1 MHTVGKCGASRD
13 DRAVQTSTERKE
25 IMADLT
31 HAPIARRALVAGA
44 AVMGAAS
51 AVMGTA
57 SAMPAYGA
65 EDGGSTYTSGQTTVF
80 ADIEVMCDFDGA
92 GRLAH
97 VAYDVTRTT
106 EFDYFPL
113 FANALDEF
121 CAQLAGATSLDD
133 VDAVSGASLCSEA
146 IRRGV
151 AACVAQACG
160 LDAPSEL
167 NPQDEGYDACT
178 TDFSALF
185 QPIKVGSMTL
195 RNRIVKSAGS
205 GPWGGDGTSVA
216 PSAIDLYG
224 QMADGGVSLIIL
236 TELASKLGVG
246 LHNTSAEPSDA
257 TDEDVVTFLSP
268 LTERIHQGGALVGYQ
283 MGIGNPM
290 TPPSVNDDTAD
301 DLAAYVQSA
310 ADSAR
315 KLKAAGVDC
324 IEIKG
329 ATTDNLNGYL
339 TRRQNQREDEYG
351 PQSIENRTRLY
362 TDIIRAVKTEAGE
375 DFPVLTLINA
385 VEENDAKLGMNAG
398 YITIEESKAIA
409 RALVGAGADLV
420 QVRVGTSGQ
429 EINCWAPD
437 CAHAARG
444 ADGMTGAGAQFDY
457 ASHFEGMMDGSHS
470 GVGSFIPMARA
481 IKEVVNVPVGC
492 AGYMDPRCAPNL
504 IVGAVENGDVDL
516 VFMNRPLN
524 VDPALPNKLQAG
536 QREDIMPC
544 MHCLHC
550 HDTIATGRK
559 VKSSCR
565 ANAALQ
571 HVYLDEGGMEGGI
584 TPTPAE
590 TARRVMVIGAGPA
603 GMEAARVAA
612 LRGHSVVLYE
622 KADYLGGLLPFAEGV
637 KGRHERLSD
646 YRAYLAHQLE
656 GLNVEVNL
664 GVEVDKTLVDEIA
677 PDAVVVATGGVR
689 DNSVLTPAEGVDV
702 LGFEQA
708 FGAPKAKRIIVLG
721 GSVQAVDMAVYLT
734 SIGREVTMVHGG
746 TFDDFDIDQSGWFKQ
761 FIVADLCS
769 RGVKVWNGA
778 TVNGLV
784 DGGLSI
790 TTDTGDEKVLP
801 CESVVCGADMQADTA
816 LADEL
821 SAAGYEVYPC
831 GDCAEP
837 HNIARAVYA
846 GHAAARL
853 I

>member
-1 MHTVGKCGASRD
+1 MAKMVDMTMGRRGFLTGA
-13 DRAVQTSTERKE
+13 A
-25 IMADLT
+25 MAG
-31 HAPIARRALVAGA
+31 VAGA
-44 AVMGAAS
+44 SLGVTGGAGRAHAAETARELTS
-51 AVMGTA
+51 AQ
-57 SAMPAYGA
+57 S
-65 EDGGSTYTSGQTTVF
+65 TVF
-80 ADIEVMCDFDGA
+80 ADVTVTCGFDEAGALTEVS
-92 GRLAH
+92 
-97 VAYDVTRTT
+97 YETTRTG

-113 FANALDEF
+113 FADGLASFCDEL
-121 CAQLAGATSLDD
+121 AQAASLDD

-151 AACVAQACG
+151 ADCVAQARG
-160 LDAPSEL
+160 VKVPTAL
-167 NPQDEGYDACT
+167 NPQDESYDTCT

-185 QPIKVGSMTL
+185 QPIQVGSLTL

-205 GPWGGDGTSVA
+205 GPWGGDGTVVA
-216 PSAIDLYG
+216 PSAVDLYG
-224 QMADGGVSLIIL
+224 QMADGGVALIIL

-246 LHNTSAEPSDA
+246 LDNASAEPSTA
-257 TDEDVVTFLSP
+257 TDDDVVAFLSP

-283 MGIGNPM
+283 LGIGSPM
-290 TPPSVNDDTAD
+290 SPASVNDDTAE

-351 PQSIENRTRLY
+351 PQSAESRTRLY
-362 TDIIRAVKTEAGE
+362 TELIRAVKAEVGE

-385 VEENDAKLGMNAG
+385 VEENDAKLGWNAG
-398 YITIEESKAIA
+398 YITIEESKATA
-409 RALVGAGADLV
+409 KALVEAGADLV

-457 ASHFEGMMDGSHS
+457 SSHFEGLMDGSHS
-470 GVGSFIPMARA
+470 GVGSFIPMAHA
-481 IKEVVNVPVGC
+481 IKEAVDVPVGC
-492 AGYMDPRCAPNL
+492 AGYMDPRCAPDL

-524 VDPALPNKLQAG
+524 VDPALPNKLQNG
-536 QREDIMPC
+536 QRDDVMPC

-550 HDTIATGRK
+550 HDRIASSFK
-559 VKSSCR
+559 LKSSCR
-565 ANAALQ
+565 VNAAWQ
-571 HVYLDEGGMEGGI
+571 HVYLDEGGMEGGL

-590 TARRVMVIGAGPA
+590 TPRRVMVIGAGPA

-612 LRGHSVVLYE
+612 LRGHSVALYE
-622 KADYLGGLLPFAEGV
+622 KSSSLGGLLPFAEGV
-637 KGRHERLSD
+637 KGRHERLGD
-646 YRAYLAHQLE
+646 YRAYLINQL
-656 GLNVEVNL
+656 GKLGVEVNL
-664 GVEVDKTLVDEIA
+664 ATEADKALVDEVA

-689 DNSVLTPAEGVDV
+689 GETSLVATDDV
-702 LGFEQA
+702 QVIGFQEA
-708 FGAPKAKRIIVLG
+708 FGAPKAQRLIVLG
-721 GSVQAVDMAVYLT
+721 GSAQAVDMAVYLVST
-734 SIGREVTMVHGG
+734 GHEVTMVHGG
-746 TFDDFDIDQSGWFKQ
+746 TFDEFDVDQSAWFKQ
-761 FIVADLCS
+761 FIVGDLCS
-769 RGVKVWNGA
+769 KGVKVWSGA
-778 TVNGLV
+778 TVGSVV

-790 TTDTGDEKVLP
+790 TTDMGDEKVLP
-801 CESVVCGADMQADTA
+801 CDAVVWGADMQADTS
-816 LADEL
+816 LSDEL
-821 SAAGYEVYPC
+821 AAAGYEVYAC

-837 HNIARAVYA
+837 RNIAKAVYA

>member
-1 MHTVGKCGASRD
+1 
-13 DRAVQTSTERKE
+13 
-25 IMADLT
+25 MADLT
-31 HAPIARRALVAGA
+31 SAGVSRRALIAGAATMGVAGA
-44 AVMGAAS
+44 VLNAS
-51 AVMGTA
+51 AAVSARAAEGEA
-57 SAMPAYGA
+57 S
-65 EDGGSTYTSGQTTVF
+65 TITSAQTTVF
-80 ADIEVMCDFDGA
+80 AELEVTCGFSVDGA
-92 GRLAH
+92 LAS
-97 VAYDVTRTT
+97 VSYEVTRTS

-113 FANALDEF
+113 FADALDGF
-121 CAQLAGATSLDD
+121 CGQLAQAASLDD

-151 AACVAQACG
+151 AACVAQARG
-160 LDAPSEL
+160 LDVPVVL
-167 NPQDEGYDACT
+167 NPQDESYDACT

-185 QPIKVGSMTL
+185 EPVQVGSLTL

-205 GPWGGDGTSVA
+205 GPWGGDGTAVA

-224 QMADGGVSLIIL
+224 QMADGGVALIIL

-246 LHNTSAEPSDA
+246 LHNASAEASDA
-257 TDEDVVTFLSP
+257 TDEDVAAFLAP

-301 DLAAYVQSA
+301 DLAAYAQSA
-310 ADSAR
+310 AESAR

-339 TRRQNQREDEYG
+339 TRRQNNREDDYG
-351 PQSIENRTRLY
+351 PQSAESRSHLY
-362 TDIIRAVKTEAGE
+362 ADIIRAAKAEVGE

-398 YITIEESKAIA
+398 YITIEESKATA
-409 RALVGAGADLV
+409 RALVEAGADLV

-444 ADGMTGAGAQFDY
+444 ADGMTGAGARFDY
-457 ASHFEGMMDGSHS
+457 DSHFEGMMDGSHS

-481 IKEVVNVPVGC
+481 IKEAVDVPVGC
-492 AGYMDPRCAPNL
+492 AGYMDPRCAPDL
-504 IVGAVENGDVDL
+504 IVGAVENGDIDL

-536 QREDIMPC
+536 QRDDVMPC

-571 HVYLDEGGMEGGI
+571 HVYLDEGGMGGGI
-584 TPTPAE
+584 APTPAE
-590 TARRVMVIGAGPA
+590 APRRVMVIGGGPA

-612 LRGHSVVLYE
+612 LRGHSVSLYE
-622 KADYLGGLLPFAEGV
+622 KASYLGGLLPFAEGV
-637 KGRHERLSD
+637 KGHHERLGD
-646 YRAYLAHQLE
+646 YRAYLMGQLE
-656 GLNVEVNL
+656 KLGVEVNL
-664 GVEVDKTLVDEIA
+664 GVEADKGLVDQVA

-689 DNSVLTPAEGVDV
+689 GDAVLAPAGGVDV
-702 LGFEQA
+702 IGFEQA
-708 FGAPKAKRIIVLG
+708 FGAPKAKQIVVLG
-721 GSVQAVDMAVYLT
+721 GGVQAVDMAVYLT

-746 TFDDFDIDQSGWFKQ
+746 TFDEFDLDQSGWFKQ

-778 TVNGLV
+778 VVNGLV

-790 TTDTGDEKVLP
+790 TTDAGDERILP
-801 CESVVCGADMQADTA
+801 CDAVVCGADMQAGTA

-821 SAAGYEVYPC
+821 AAAGYEVYPC